1 MVKAFLKLKSGRPP
15 KDKPNKVGPLQQQI
29 LRKIAAAP
37 SDAHG
42 IGIARA
48 LRQELDPNLPDAQVY
63 VALRRLEARG
73 IIELA
78 KDNVDKT
85 NSPSLSNGPRGR
97 RRKLYA
103 LTMSG
108 KRAISDAA
116 TNSKSEPG
124 QSSNRGD
131 GYGDYESVGAPA

>member
-1 MVKAFLKLKSGRPP
+1 M
-15 KDKPNKVGPLQQQI
+15 
-29 LRKIAAAP
+29 AAP
-37 SDAHG
+37 SEAHG

-48 LRQELDPNLPDAQVY
+48 LRHELDPDLPDAQVY

-73 IIELA
+73 IIELS
-78 KDNVDKT
+78 KDVDKT

-103 LTMSG
+103 LTVSG

-131 GYGDYESVGAPA
+131 GYGDYEGVGAPA